1 MNHKIPVLLIS
12 GPVGVGKSVVGGEV
26 AEILERNKTPYTFI
40 DFDQI
45 RYTYPKPDDD
55 PWGNRLGLENLA
67 AIWRNC
73 SRSGSLNLIVSYVV
87 EHASFIDM
95 LLNVVPEGDISTV
108 QLTADLETLEA
119 RLIGREIGSGLKW
132 HINRAA
138 ELTSSL
144 AAVSTPCDYRINT
157 ERRVVTDIAEEI
169 ISKIAWRLN

>member
-1 MNHKIPVLLIS
+1 MNQKFPVLLIS

-26 AEILERNKTPYTFI
+26 AEILERNKTPHTFI

-45 RYTYPKPDDD
+45 RYTYPRPDDD
-55 PWGNRLGLENLA
+55 PWGSRLGLENLA

-95 LLNVVPEGDISTV
+95 LLDVIPEGDISTV
-108 QLTADLETLEA
+108 QLTADLETLKA
-119 RLIGREIGSGLKW
+119 RLIGREVGSGLNW
-132 HINRAA
+132 HMNRAG
-138 ELTSSL
+138 ELISSL
-144 AAVSTPCDYRINT
+144 AAASTPCDHRINT

-169 ISKIAWRLN
+169 VSKVTWRLD